1 VAGKLAHRVEWLRER
16 KMLPTEDD
24 EAWSRL
30 LDPDRPE
37 WIGHRDDVFV
47 LDARSVH
54 VGERPGSGR
63 Q

>member
-1 VAGKLAHRVEWLRER
+1 
-16 KMLPTEDD
+16 
-24 EAWSRL
+24 L

-54 VGERPGSGR
+54 VGRVHAP
-63 Q
+63 